1 VIPFAD
7 LWPILLGWAIA
18 VGSPGPAV
26 LAIAGASM
34 GTGRKSGLALAFGVW
49 NGSMVWACIAALGF
63 GALMTT
69 HAWVFETLRYLGA
82 GYLLYLAFKSAKSAL
97 RSGAAHIA
105 PSTDT
110 MHKAWRRGFLIH
122 VMNPKAALFW
132 GALFAVVIPQGAAP
146 VAVAQVAVSCLLTS
160 LVVMSF
166 MALLFSTQIMSNG
179 YLRMHRIF
187 DGAFAT
193 LFGYAALKVVTSKLV

>member
-1 VIPFAD
+1 MIPFSD

-34 GTGRKSGLALAFGVW
+34 GSGRKNGLALAFGVW
-49 NGSMVWACIAALGF
+49 NGSMIWACIAALGF
-63 GALMTT
+63 GAVMVSNT
-69 HAWVFETLRYLGA
+69 WVFETLRYLGA

-97 RSGAAHIA
+97 RSGIDHIA
-105 PSTDT
+105 TSTDT
-110 MHKAWRRGFLIH
+110 TQKAWQRGFLIH
-122 VMNPKAALFW
+122 VMNPKAAFFW

-146 VAVAQVAVSCLLTS
+146 IAVAQVAVSCLLTS

-166 MALLFSTQIMSNG
+166 MALLFSTRIISNG
-179 YLRMHRIF
+179 YLRMHRLF

>member
-1 VIPFAD
+1 MIPIAD

-34 GTGRKSGLALAFGVW
+34 GAGRKSGLALAFGVW

-63 GALMTT
+63 GAAMAA

-82 GYLLYLAFKSAKSAL
+82 GYLLVLALKSAKSAL
-97 RSGAAHIA
+97 RSDTSQIA
-105 PSTDT
+105 PSADT
-110 MHKAWRRGFLIH
+110 IYRAWQRGFLIH

-146 VAVAQVAVSCLLTS
+146 IAVAQVAVSCLLTS
-160 LVVMSF
+160 LVVMSC
-166 MALLFSTQIMSNG
+166 MALIFSTRIMSNG
-179 YLRMHRIF
+179 YLRMHRVF
-187 DGAFAT
+187 DGAFAA

>member
-1 VIPFAD
+1 MIPFAD

-34 GTGRKSGLALAFGVW
+34 GAGRKSGLALALGVW
-49 NGSMVWACIAALGF
+49 NGSMVWASIAALGF
-63 GALMTT
+63 GALMVS

-82 GYLLYLAFKSAKSAL
+82 GYLLFLAFKSAKSAL
-97 RSGAAHIA
+97 RSDTMRIA
-105 PSTDT
+105 PNADT
-110 MHKAWRRGFLIH
+110 VRKAWLRGFLIH
-122 VMNPKAALFW
+122 VLNPKAALFW
-132 GALFAVVIPQGAAP
+132 GALFAVVIPQQAAP
-146 VAVAQVAVSCLLTS
+146 IAVAQVALSCLLTS

-166 MALLFSTQIMSNG
+166 MALLFSAQIISQG
-179 YLRMHRIF
+179 YLRLHRVF

-193 LFGYAALKVVTSKLV
+193 LFGYAAIKVVTSKLV

>member
-1 VIPFAD
+1 MIPIAD

-34 GTGRKSGLALAFGVW
+34 GAGRKNGLVMAFGVW
-49 NGSMVWACIAALGF
+49 NGSVVWASIAALGF
-63 GALMTT
+63 GAAMAA
-69 HAWVFETLRYLGA
+69 HAWLFETLRYLGA
-82 GYLLYLAFKSAKSAL
+82 GYLLYIAFKSAKSAL
-97 RSGAAHIA
+97 SSDAAHIN
-105 PSTDT
+105 PRTDT
-110 MHKAWRRGFLIH
+110 LRGSWVRGFLIH

-146 VAVAQVAVSCLLTS
+146 IAVAQVALSCLLTS

-166 MALLFSTQIMSNG
+166 MALVFSTRAMSAG
-179 YLRMHRIF
+179 YLRMHRVF
-187 DGAFAT
+187 DGAFAG
-193 LFGYAALKVVTSKLV
+193 LFGYAALKVMTSKLV